1 MFNYSKTTNFT
12 VISRFMKKPETPP
25 NGKLKKEEREVL
37 FELLEDNERLDKL
50 FEIEKDY
57 PYWEKFK
64 YKTKGFETDS
74 KLLWKLIKLQR
85 ERNISRIKVSDIS
98 GFKFKY
104 NISGKTLKRLH
115 EFDLNLGGILEG
127 GSIIPEK
134 NKDRYLIS
142 SLMEEAIAS
151 SQLEGAVTTR
161 EVAKAML
168 RTKRKPKNHSEK
180 MILNNYSTI
189 KEIHSLKNEKL
200 TPEII
205 KYLHSIISKG
215 TLEDSDY
222 EGKFRTNDDVKVVD
236 VNGEVFYDPPTNT
249 CVDELM
255 EAFCKFANSDRD
267 NDFIHPIIRGIILHF
282 LIGYIH
288 PFVDGNGR
296 TARAIF
302 YWYLISRGYWLVEF
316 LSISRIIIK
325 SPSQYAKAYLFT
337 EYDQND
343 LTYFIDFNLK
353 SMDLALNSLKEYIKR
368 KVSEK
373 KNLFK
378 IIKSIDVNER
388 QAEIIKQIIN
398 EPEVILSINEIQ
410 GKFGTA
416 YQTARTDLLEL
427 ESIGYLNSKLVG
439 KKLIFFKS
447 DNFDEQIRKIHFA

>member
-1 MFNYSKTTNFT
+1 
-12 VISRFMKKPETPP
+12 MKKPETPP
-25 NGKLKKEEREVL
+25 NRNINDEEREVL
-37 FELLEDNERLDKL
+37 FELLGDNEKL
-50 FEIEKDY
+50 HQLIEVEKEY

-74 KLLWKLIKLQR
+74 KLLWKVIKLQR
-85 ERNISRIKVSDIS
+85 ERNASKVKVSDIY
-98 GFKFKY
+98 GFNFKY
-104 NISGKTLKRLH
+104 NTTDKTLKRLH
-115 EFDLNLGGILEG
+115 EFDLNMGGILEG

-134 NKDRYLIS
+134 DKERYLIS

-168 RTKRKPKNHSEK
+168 RTKRRPKNQSEK

-189 KEIHSLKNEKL
+189 QEILSLKNEKL

-205 KYLHSIISKG
+205 KRIHGIISKG
-215 TLEDSDY
+215 TLADSSN
-222 EGKFRTNDDVKVVD
+222 EGKFRTNNDVKVVD
-236 VNGEVFYDPPTNT
+236 TTGEVFYDPPNHIHL
-249 CVDELM
+249 DQLM
-255 EAFCKFANSDRD
+255 ADFCKFANSDND
-267 NDFIHPIIRGIILHF
+267 TDFIHPIVRGVILHF

-325 SPSQYAKAYLFT
+325 SPSQYAKAYLFS
-337 EYDQND
+337 EYDEND

-353 SMDLALNSLKEYIKR
+353 SMDLALKSLKDYIKR

-373 KNLFK
+373 KNLYK

-388 QAEIIKQIIN
+388 QAEIIRQVIS
-398 EPEVILSINEIQ
+398 EPESILSINEIQ
-410 GKFGTA
+410 AKFGTA

-427 ESIGYLNSKLVG
+427 ESLSYLSSKLVG

-447 DNFDEQIRKIHFA
+447 NDFENLMGKMHFS

>member
-1 MFNYSKTTNFT
+1 
-12 VISRFMKKPETPP
+12 MKKPETPP
-25 NGKLKKEEREVL
+25 NRKLKKEEREAL
-37 FELLEDNERLDKL
+37 FELLEDDKKLEKL
-50 FEIEKDY
+50 FEVEKDY

-64 YKTKGFETDS
+64 HKTKGFETDS
-74 KLLWKLIKLQR
+74 KLLWKFIKLQR
-85 ERNISRIKVSDIS
+85 ERNVSKIKVSDIN
-98 GFKFKY
+98 GFNFKY
-104 NISGKTLKRLH
+104 NISGKTFKRLH

-134 NKDRYLIS
+134 DKDRYLIS

-180 MILNNYSTI
+180 MIKNNYSTI
-189 KEIHSLKNEKL
+189 KEILSLKNKKL

-205 KYLHSIISKG
+205 KRLHGTISKE
-215 TLEDSDY
+215 TLDDSNN
-222 EGKFRTNDDVKVVD
+222 EGKFRANDDVKVVD
-236 VNGEVFYDPPTNT
+236 VTGEVFYDPPSNIHI
-249 CVDELM
+249 DELM
-255 EAFCKFANSDRD
+255 DDFCKFANSDSN
-267 NDFIHPIIRGIILHF
+267 NDFIHPIIRGLILHF

-325 SPSQYAKAYLFT
+325 SPSQYAKAYLYT
-337 EYDQND
+337 EYDEND

-353 SMDLALNSLKEYIKR
+353 SMDLALKSLKEYIKR

-388 QAEIIKQIIN
+388 QAEIIKQVIN
-398 EPEVILSINEIQ
+398 EPEIILSINEVQ
-410 GKFGTA
+410 GKFGTS

-427 ESIGYLNSKLVG
+427 ESLGYLNSKSIG
-439 KKLIFFKS
+439 KKSIFFKS
-447 DNFDEQIRKIHFA
+447 NDFDNQIRKIHFA

>member
-1 MFNYSKTTNFT
+1 
-12 VISRFMKKPETPP
+12 MKKPETPP

-37 FELLEDNERLDKL
+37 LELLEDSERLEKL
-50 FEIEKDY
+50 FEVEKDY

-64 YKTKGFETDS
+64 HKTKGFETDS
-74 KLLWKLIKLQR
+74 KLLWKFIKLQR
-85 ERNISRIKVSDIS
+85 ERNISRIKVSDIN
-98 GFKFKY
+98 GFNFKY
-104 NISGKTLKRLH
+104 NISGKTSKRLH

-134 NKDRYLIS
+134 DKDRYLIS

-189 KEIHSLKNEKL
+189 KEILSLKNEKL

-205 KYLHSIISKG
+205 KRLHSIISKG
-215 TLEDSDY
+215 TLEDSNN

-236 VNGEVFYDPPTNT
+236 VTGEVFYDPPSHTNI
-249 CVDELM
+249 DELM
-255 EAFCKFANSDRD
+255 EDFCKFANSNRD
-267 NDFIHPIIRGIILHF
+267 SDFIHPIIRGIILHF

-337 EYDQND
+337 EYDEND

-353 SMDLALNSLKEYIKR
+353 SMDLALKSLKEYIKR

-388 QAEIIKQIIN
+388 QAEIIKQVIN
-398 EPEVILSINEIQ
+398 ESEIILSINEIQ
-410 GKFGTA
+410 GKFGTS
-416 YQTARTDLLEL
+416 YQTARTDLMEL
-427 ESIGYLNSKLVG
+427 ESLGYLKSKSVG
-439 KKLIFFKS
+439 KKSIFFKS
-447 DNFDEQIRKIHFA
+447 DDFDNQIRKIHFA